1 MQNLTHLS
9 INSIDALLESD
20 DFNEQSTEV
29 LRQDL
34 TDTIADLL
42 DRKGSSKKSRTES
55 LTKYDYCLAHHYM
68 AESLYGR
75 VPELIA
81 TLIRSVKEEKTEKE
95 TTLALH
101 ALSLTCIT
109 YEDDTI
115 YENISSLLKRTIS
128 DSQSPHVKA
137 VAIDSLAIG
146 LAFGGAD
153 EEELRE
159 TLTFLLEIV
168 SSDGEFIDAADN
180 GEVVTAALQNWGFL
194 ATQIP
199 DIEAE
204 SEDATATFLEQLDSN
219 DVKVQIAAGE
229 NIALLYD
236 KSYIHRDDIDSDDED
251 LMSAAAE
258 EVEKATKNDSD
269 SDEDT
274 GYVRRYKAYHNDH
287 EVIEKVTSLAS
298 LSTRSLNKKDRKA
311 LHQAFASIAYT
322 IEDPSRNMRVNN
334 KSKMKLSIHNQS
346 SMRVDE
352 WWKLIRLNALRKV
365 LGGGF
370 VAHYF
375 EGNKRVLGM
384 LPVLMVE
391 GSGGELVPLSP
402 RKAASG
408 NKVTKGRFRNH
419 PKRMVSDYHP
429 DDM

>member
-1 MQNLTHLS
+1 
-9 INSIDALLESD
+9 
-20 DFNEQSTEV
+20 
-29 LRQDL
+29 
-34 TDTIADLL
+34 
-42 DRKGSSKKSRTES
+42 
-55 LTKYDYCLAHHYM
+55 M

-168 SSDGEFIDAADN
+168 SSDGEFVDAGDN

-229 NIALLYD
+229 NVALLYD

-258 EVEKATKNDSD
+258 EAQKATKNDSD

-298 LSTRSLNKKDRKA
+298 LSTRSLNKKRPQGPTSGIRFYRVHHRRPESKYES
-311 LHQAFASIAYT
+311 QQQ
-322 IEDPSRNMRVNN
+322 IEDEAVDTQSVLYESR
-334 KSKMKLSIHNQS
+334 
-346 SMRVDE
+346 
-352 WWKLIRLNALRKV
+352 
-365 LGGGF
+365 
-370 VAHYF
+370 
-375 EGNKRVLGM
+375 
-384 LPVLMVE
+384 
-391 GSGGELVPLSP
+391 
-402 RKAASG
+402 
-408 NKVTKGRFRNH
+408 
-419 PKRMVSDYHP
+419 
-429 DDM
+429 